1 MAAYRDMMGY
11 VRRIAEDT
19 RGLAGLWGMPA
30 PLAAKLERAST
41 AGSARRGDLIVRHR
55 APLPG
60 VFALQAGT
68 VKLSLRG
75 ADGEERVLR
84 IVAAPD
90 CFGEPTALLGK
101 PCQYDAY
108 ALTEVKFCVIPSSA
122 IFALADQDRRFA
134 KRLLLALSERSYG
147 ILAELAAA
155 TTQRGAQRL
164 AGYLESLARENGS
177 CATVQLPVSKTVVA
191 ALLGMKKE
199 TLSRLLHQF
208 AAERIISVER
218 REISILDKT
227 KLAETARLARSG

>member
-1 MAAYRDMMGY
+1 MTLI
-11 VRRIAEDT
+11 RRIADD
-19 RGLAGLWGMPA
+19 GPSLAGLWGMSA
-30 PLAAKLERAST
+30 PLAAKLEKASSAST
-41 AGSARRGDLIVRHR
+41 ARRGELLARRG
-55 APLPG
+55 APLAG
-60 VFALQAGT
+60 VVALQSGT

-84 IVAAPD
+84 IVTAPD

-101 PCQYDAY
+101 ACQYDAF
-108 ALTEVKFCVIPSSA
+108 ALTEARFLVIPSSA

-147 ILAELAAA
+147 ILAEFASA

-164 AGYLESLARENGS
+164 AGYLESLARQSLAHGK
-177 CATVQLPVSKTVVA
+177 VQLPVSKTVIA

-208 AAERIISVER
+208 AADGVIGVER
-218 REISILDKT
+218 REIAILDR
-227 KLAETARLARSG
+227 ERLVQIQRVALER

>member
-1 MAAYRDMMGY
+1 MGQT
-11 VRRIAEDT
+11 RRVAGDT
-19 RGLAGLWGMPA
+19 AGLAGLWGMPA

-41 AGSARRGDLIVRHR
+41 ANSARRGDLIARHR

-75 ADGEERVLR
+75 PDGEERVLR

-101 PCQYDAY
+101 PCQYDAF
-108 ALTEVKFCVIPSSA
+108 ALTDVKFCVIPSSA

-147 ILAELAAA
+147 ILAELTAA

-164 AGYLESLARENGS
+164 AGYLESLARQNGS
-177 CATVQLPVSKTVVA
+177 STTVQLPVSKTVVA

-208 AAERIISVER
+208 VADGIICVER
-218 REISILDKT
+218 REIAILDRS
-227 KLAETARLARSG
+227 RLSAVSTSRAG

>member
-1 MAAYRDMMGY
+1 MGQ
-11 VRRIAEDT
+11 VRRVADELQSLT
-19 RGLAGLWGMPA
+19 GLWGVSSVQA
-30 PLAAKLERAST
+30 GLLAKQAKALQ
-41 AGSARRGDLIVRHR
+41 ARRGDLLAQRGQ
-55 APLPG
+55 PLPG

-101 PCQYDAY
+101 ACQYDAF
-108 ALTEVKFCVIPSSA
+108 ALTDAKFVVIASSA
-122 IFALADQDRRFA
+122 IFALADRDRRFA
-134 KRLLLALSERSYG
+134 KRLLLALAERSYG
-147 ILAELAAA
+147 ILAEFAAA

-164 AGYLESLARENGS
+164 AGYLESLARRNG
-177 CATVQLPVSKTVVA
+177 ADGKVQLPVSKTVIA

-208 AAERIISVER
+208 AADGIIGVER
-218 REISILDKT
+218 REIAILDRPR
-227 KLAETARLARSG
+227 LGALARVG